1 MEYPGKT
8 ATKGSYMV
16 TFKSLLNMVISTREA
31 CFLKMDIKN
40 FYLRTHMGRFKY
52 MKIKYSLFLGP

>member
-1 MEYPGKT
+1 
-8 ATKGSYMV
+8 MV